1 MKNIKYLI
9 SLFAIMLMMVV
20 VSCDKQLDL
29 KPQQSIDTETALA
42 TSASIETLL
51 VGVYQNMRSA
61 SLWGGNFN
69 EFSELT
75 AATTDMHFIGSY
87 AQPEEFFDKEIIADN
102 TYLRGNWNQAYYVN
116 NMINTIL
123 SGLEVVNENI
133 RPRIEGEAKLARG
146 WLLFEMTRLYGKQ
159 FDFTSPANNNTNL
172 GVPIVLTPTL
182 VAADAINVTRNTV
195 SECYTQAIA
204 DLTAAKTLLAPYG
217 QNGTNL
223 STYAASAVLAK
234 VYLQQGN
241 YAAAATEAS
250 RVIEQ
255 GGYNLMAT
263 PRLAHNNAGNVAE
276 DVFAF
281 QNNTASNVGTLAVMY
296 ASLNDAGRG
305 DYEIRDGFLNIFEPG
320 DLRGSYQGPDDMED
334 SYTHADVSSMYYY
347 GVGGILNFGG
357 TNTIKWGNYYTNL
370 PMIRLAEMYLTRA
383 EANFEAGTS
392 TGATPLADINKIRGR
407 AGLTTPL
414 TSVTRDIIRM
424 ERYKELCWEGFRLHD
439 LKRWHINIGSINY
452 DSWAIIMPIPL
463 NELEANPNLQ
473 PNPGQ
478 LTP

>member
-1 MKNIKYLI
+1 MKNTKYLI
-9 SLFAIMLMMVV
+9 SLFVIMLMMVV

-69 EFSELT
+69 EFSELI
-75 AATTDMHFIGSY
+75 AATTDMQFIGSY
-87 AQPEEFFDKEIIADN
+87 AQPEEFFDKVIIANN
-102 TYLRGNWNQAYYVN
+102 TYISGNWNQAYYVN

-123 SGLEVVNENI
+123 SSLDVVNESI

-159 FDFTSPANNNTNL
+159 YDFNSPSNNTTNL

-182 VAADAINVTRNTV
+182 VAADAAEVERNTV
-195 SECYTQAIA
+195 EQCYTQAIT
-204 DLTAAKTLLAPYG
+204 DLTAAKTLLESYG
-217 QNGTNL
+217 NNGTSL
-223 STYAASAVLAK
+223 STYAASAILSR

-241 YAAAATEAS
+241 FTAAATEAN

-255 GGYNLMAT
+255 GGYGLMPT
-263 PRLAHNNAGNVAE
+263 PRQAHNNAGNVAE
-276 DVFAF
+276 DIFAF

-305 DYEIRDGFLNIFEPG
+305 DYEIREPFMSLFEAD
-320 DLRGSYQGPDDMED
+320 DLRGSYQGADQMED
-334 SYTHADVSSMYYY
+334 SYAQEDVTAMYYY
-347 GVGGILNFGG
+347 GVGNILNYGG
-357 TNTIKWGNYYTNL
+357 INTIKWGNYYTNL

-383 EANFEAGTS
+383 EANFESGNTTQA
-392 TGATPLADINKIRGR
+392 LADINTIRAR

-414 TSVTRDIIRM
+414 TAVTQDIIRS

-439 LKRWHINIGSINY
+439 LKRWHLNIGSIDY
-452 DSWAIIMPIPL
+452 DSWTIILPIPL
-463 NELEANPNLQ
+463 DELEANPNLQ